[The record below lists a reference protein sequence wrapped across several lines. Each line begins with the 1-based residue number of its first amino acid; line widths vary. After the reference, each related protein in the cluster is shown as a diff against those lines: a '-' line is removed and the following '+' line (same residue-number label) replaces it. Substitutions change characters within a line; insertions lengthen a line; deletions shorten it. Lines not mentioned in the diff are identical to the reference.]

1 MPVPP
6 APAHVQRSLL
16 RDDVYT
22 RLRDAVVD
30 GTLAPGEQLRDADL
44 AAWLGV
50 SRTPVR
56 EALQRLA
63 GAGLVLTTPGRSTTV
78 ATLDRREIRNA
89 QVVVAAMHRLAVEEA
104 VGQLTAADLDA
115 MREANARFA
124 DALGRGDADAA
135 LAADDLFH
143 AIPVAAA
150 ANTAIATVLDQFTPV
165 LRRLERLRF
174 ASLSGRTSVRLHDR
188 LVDLCAAGDAPAAA
202 RVAHE
207 TWETL
212 QPLLDALPPE
222 SPAPATPAPA
232 TPAPGTAPTA
242 LATPAPGTAPTAPAS
257 PPPATAPTDI
267 EDTP

>member
-1 MPVPP
+1 MPIPVVRDR
-6 APAHVQRSLL
+6 VQRSLL

-30 GTLAPGEQLRDADL
+30 GTLAPGEQLRDGDL

-63 GAGLVLTTPGRSTTV
+63 GAGLVHTTPGRSTTV

-104 VGQLTAADLDA
+104 VGQLTASDLDA
-115 MREANARFA
+115 MRAANERFA
-124 DALGRGDADAA
+124 DALERGDADAA
-135 LAADDLFH
+135 LAADDEFH
-143 AIPVAAA
+143 AVPVAAA

-174 ASLSGRTSVRLHDR
+174 SSLTGRTSVSLHAR
-188 LVDLCAAGDAPAAA
+188 LVDLCEAGDAAAAA
-202 RVAHE
+202 RLSHE

-212 QPLLDALPPE
+212 QPLLDALPLPT
-222 SPAPATPAPA
+222 TP
-232 TPAPGTAPTA
+232 TLAPTP
-242 LATPAPGTAPTAPAS
+242 TPRLT
-257 PPPATAPTDI
+257 